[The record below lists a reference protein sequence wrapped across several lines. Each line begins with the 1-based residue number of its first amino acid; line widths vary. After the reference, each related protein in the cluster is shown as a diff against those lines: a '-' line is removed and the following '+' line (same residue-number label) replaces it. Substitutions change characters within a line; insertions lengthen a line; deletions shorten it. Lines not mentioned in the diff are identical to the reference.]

1 MVVKDIEIQ
10 LSLEIYY
17 STNLHLGEVFL
28 LNPNGAVL
36 FEVWVDVLNVLYSVL
51 MLLSLY

>member
-1 MVVKDIEIQ
+1 MVVKDEIQ

-28 LNPNGAVL
+28 LNPNVVGAVL
-36 FEVWVDVLNVLYSVL
+36 VDVLNVLYSVL